1 LTFLALPGGVFLEEV
16 LFSFPCSH
24 SWFTQTNRKG
34 TDMSAV
40 LCSFLKQKKWTFFN
54 ELFFSEVMFK
64 GLAAVET
71 MKTFALFDQMTQT
84 SA

>member
-1 LTFLALPGGVFLEEV
+1 
-16 LFSFPCSH
+16 
-24 SWFTQTNRKG
+24 
-34 TDMSAV
+34 MSAV